1 MPTVP
6 SCSSQ
11 QLDGHGANLQQP
23 LEQALAKALGGSRQ
37 VVIEAS
43 SGSVAPAPV
52 VSPPTP
58 KPVTPPVIQPIA
70 PTSTAPA
77 PTSPPAPT
85 LASVASPK
93 PAVEAK
99 EPQREQPIAGPSEE
113 RPKPEPQTPPTAA
126 ADIDRHAKTLANF
139 FNGEVLAVD
148 DIGPPTN
155 TDPSQ

>member
-1 MPTVP
+1 MV
-6 SCSSQ
+6 
-11 QLDGHGANLQQP
+11 L
-23 LEQALAKALGGSRQ
+23 
-37 VVIEAS
+37 EAS

-52 VSPPTP
+52 VASPPTP

-70 PTSTAPA
+70 RPA
-77 PTSPPAPT
+77 TPAAATNPPKPQPSPEADPVAPPAPV
-85 LASVASPK
+85 ASAVASPK
-93 PAVEAK
+93 PVVQAEV
-99 EPQREQPIAGPSEE
+99 PQREQPIAPPSEE
-113 RPKPEPQTPPTAA
+113 GPKPEPQAPHKAA